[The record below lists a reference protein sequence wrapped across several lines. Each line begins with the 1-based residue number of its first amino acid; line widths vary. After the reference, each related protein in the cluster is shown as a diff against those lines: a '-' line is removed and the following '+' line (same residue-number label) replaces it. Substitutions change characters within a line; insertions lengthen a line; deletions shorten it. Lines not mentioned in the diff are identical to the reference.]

1 MFVFCFK
8 SWLFVSFNND
18 ESNRE
23 TNFDGNIGSSRMYNE
38 KLSDDK
44 PRYWACKS
52 SIKRTVES

>member
-1 MFVFCFK
+1 
-8 SWLFVSFNND
+8 
-18 ESNRE
+18 
-23 TNFDGNIGSSRMYNE
+23 MYNE